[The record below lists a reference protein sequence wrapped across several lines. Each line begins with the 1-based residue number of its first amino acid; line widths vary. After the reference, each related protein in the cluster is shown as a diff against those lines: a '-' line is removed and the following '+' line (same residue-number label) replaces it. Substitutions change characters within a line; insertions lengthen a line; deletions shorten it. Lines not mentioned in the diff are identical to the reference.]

1 MRHFTGV
8 TILND
13 GSSNTSING
22 FVFDRCSKLEA
33 ISLDNVTFY
42 SAGTGSG
49 YGYSNFFGTAL
60 TRIELPNI
68 IKLNNYIGVGINAD
82 FILGASLSSVTQYTF
97 RNMNNANRY
106 ANYIILAT
114 TPPELAGSTSFST
127 TNMGGY
133 IYVPDEVYEEY
144 TINNAAW
151 SAIKSRIK
159 KLSEWDGTL

>member
-1 MRHFTGV
+1 MTHFTGV

-13 GSSNTSING
+13 GSSNTFVNG

-42 SAGTGSG
+42 SSGAGSG

-68 IKLNNYIGVGINAD
+68 ITLHNYIGVGINAD

-97 RNMNNANRY
+97 RNMNNAFRY
-106 ANYIILAT
+106 SNYVILAT

-159 KLSEWDGTL
+159 KLSEWDGVL